1 MARSEA
7 FRIKKHLL
15 TGVSYMIPVVVAGGL
30 CMALAKIIGGPLVGD
45 APGTIGFMI
54 NAIGAAAMTFVVPVM
69 TAFIAYS
76 IADRPG
82 IAPGLTVGLISTNIK
97 AGFLGGIFAGLLVG
111 FLILLIRKYV
121 KPPKA
126 MQGLMPIVFI
136 PFIATLVVGLLMLG
150 VLGGPIAAIQD
161 AILGWMKSMADG
173 SRFVLGAIIGGMMG
187 FDLGGPINKTAS
199 LFANGLMAEKIFEP
213 EAAKIVGGMVPPLGV
228 ALSVFASRSRYS
240 KAEREAAKAAV
251 PLGLCFITEGVLPFA
266 ASDPLRVIPA
276 CVVGSATAAALTMFW
291 GVASTIP
298 HGGIF
303 VVPFM
308 VHPLL
313 FLVALCVGSTV
324 TAAIL
329 SLLKPVKAEDEDEEV
344 VEKEVDIDSFSIS
357 DVGAAR

>member
-1 MARSEA
+1 MAKSEA
-7 FRIKKHLL
+7 LRIKKHLL

-30 CMALAKIIGGPLVGD
+30 CMALAKLLGGAMVGD
-45 APGTIGFMI
+45 AKDTIGFMV
-54 NAIGAAAMTFVVPVM
+54 NSIGAAAMTFVVPVM

-82 IAPGLTVGLISTNIK
+82 IAPGLTIGLISTTIK
-97 AGFLGGIFAGLLVG
+97 AGFLGGIFGGLLVG
-111 FLILLIRKYV
+111 YLILLIRRYIR
-121 KPPKA
+121 PPKA
-126 MQGLMPIVFI
+126 MQGLMPVVFI
-136 PFIATLVVGLLMLG
+136 PFLATLIIGLLMLG
-150 VLGGPIAAIQD
+150 LFGGPIAAIQD
-161 AILGWMKSMADG
+161 AILAWMKSMADS

-228 ALSVFASRSRYS
+228 ALSVFLSRSKYTR
-240 KAEREAAKAAV
+240 AEREAAKAV
-251 PLGLCFITEGVLPFA
+251 IPLGLCFITEGVLPFA

-276 CVVGSATAAALTMFW
+276 CVLGSAVAAGLTMFW

-308 VHPLL
+308 THPLL
-313 FLVALCVGSTV
+313 FLVALVAGSCV
-324 TAAIL
+324 TAAVL
-329 SLLKPVKAEDEDEEV
+329 SALKPTKNEDEDEEV
-344 VEKEVDIDSFSIS
+344 EEKEIDIDSIAIS
-357 DVGAAR
+357 DIGAR

>member
-1 MARSEA
+1 
-7 FRIKKHLL
+7 
-15 TGVSYMIPVVVAGGL
+15 
-30 CMALAKIIGGPLVGD
+30 
-45 APGTIGFMI
+45 
-54 NAIGAAAMTFVVPVM
+54 
-69 TAFIAYS
+69 
-76 IADRPG
+76 
-82 IAPGLTVGLISTNIK
+82 
-97 AGFLGGIFAGLLVG
+97 
-111 FLILLIRKYV
+111 
-121 KPPKA
+121 
-126 MQGLMPIVFI
+126 
-136 PFIATLVVGLLMLG
+136 
-150 VLGGPIAAIQD
+150 
-161 AILGWMKSMADG
+161 MKSMADG

-276 CVVGSATAAALTMFW
+276 CVIGSASAAALTMFW

-313 FLVALCVGSTV
+313 FLVALAVGSTV

-329 SLLKPVKAEDEDEEV
+329 TFLKPVKAEDEDEEV
-344 VEKEVDIDSFSIS
+344 AEKEVDIDSFSIS

>member
-45 APGTIGFMI
+45 ATGTIGFMI
-54 NAIGAAAMTFVVPVM
+54 NSIGASAMTFVVPVM

-111 FLILLIRKYV
+111 FLILAIKKYV

-136 PFIATLVVGLLMLG
+136 PFVATLVIGLLMLG
-150 VLGGPIAAIQD
+150 VLGGPIATIQN
-161 AILGWMKSMADG
+161 AILDWMKSMADG

-276 CVVGSATAAALTMFW
+276 CVIGSASAAALTMFW

-313 FLVALCVGSTV
+313 FLVALAVGSTV

-329 SLLKPVKAEDEDEEV
+329 TFLKPVKAEDEDEEV
-344 VEKEVDIDSFSIS
+344 AEKEVDIDSFSIS